1 MKSITTGDVF
11 VSVTYKEHDKGIIE
25 YILTN
30 HSGMT
35 VKIINVGC
43 SITEIFVPDKNGD
56 YSNVVLRYEM
66 L

>member
-1 MKSITTGDVF
+1 M
-11 VSVTYKEHDKGIIE
+11 SVTYKEHDKGIIE

-43 SITEIFVPDKNGD
+43 SITEIFVLTKTVITAMW
-56 YSNVVLRYEM
+56 Y
-66 L
+66 